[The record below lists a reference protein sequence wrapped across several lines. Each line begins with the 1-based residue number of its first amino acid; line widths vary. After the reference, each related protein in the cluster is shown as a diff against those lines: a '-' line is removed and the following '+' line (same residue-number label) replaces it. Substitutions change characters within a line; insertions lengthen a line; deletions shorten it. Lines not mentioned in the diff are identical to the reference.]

1 MSAIQMPIV
10 ALSAENKAL
19 FIVGNRPRYGE
30 VEDGIWQMTFSDEGE
45 TLVNGIFDNG
55 DHYAVEVLTEMGLNS
70 EEKGAGVRSI
80 SIIKIP
86 SHSVTFIKAGYLR
99 GMPSEEPETALPDSA
114 EEEEE

>member
-55 DHYAVEVLTEMGLNS
+55 DH
-70 EEKGAGVRSI
+70 
-80 SIIKIP
+80 
-86 SHSVTFIKAGYLR
+86 
-99 GMPSEEPETALPDSA
+99 
-114 EEEEE
+114 